1 MSKVLRWTMLLVLLG
16 ALPALAADPIKIG
29 AFFDLSGR
37 AAFIGTPTKLV
48 AELVVDTL
56 NAAGGVGGRKLEL
69 VIADTEGDPAKA
81 ATIATKF
88 IHKDGVAAIVGPT
101 LTDEGMNVK
110 KIVHAGRTPIVMT
123 VGGDPVILDGE
134 KFGPAHWVFKS
145 PQRSS
150 TAVERLFM
158 YLQDKGL
165 TQVALLTA
173 DDGFGK
179 DGLRWME
186 TLAPRFGITF
196 VAQEAFGARDTDMTA
211 QLTRIKNANPQALVV
226 WTIGPAGAIVAKN
239 RQQLG
244 MTVPLFQSHGL
255 PDPKYIELA
264 GPASEGTRMP
274 ATKLLVADELPDD
287 DPQKPVIQDFIR
299 RYTERGY
306 HKQFPI
312 NTHSGYAW
320 DAIMLIVKAMER
332 AGTEP
337 EALRSAIETTK
348 GYVGVSGTYN
358 LSPEDH
364 NGLGVDSMV
373 MVEVKNGRFVLAR

>member
-1 MSKVLRWTMLLVLLG
+1 MAKRVVWLLMFFCLG
-16 ALPALAADPIKIG
+16 AAPAFAEDVIKIG

-48 AELVVDTL
+48 AEMVVDAI
-56 NAAGGVGGRKLEL
+56 NAAGGVNGTPVEL
-69 VIADTEGDPAKA
+69 VVADTEGDPAKA
-81 ATIATKF
+81 ASIATKF
-88 IHKDGVAAIVGPT
+88 IYKDKVAAIVGPT
-101 LTDEGMNVK
+101 LTDTGMNVK
-110 KIVHAGRTPIVMT
+110 KIVHTGRTPIVMT
-123 VGGDPVILDGE
+123 VGGDPVIMDGG

-150 TAVERLFM
+150 TAVERLFT
-158 YLQDKGL
+158 YLKDKGL
-165 TQVALLTA
+165 TRVALLTA

-186 TLAPRFGITF
+186 ALAPRFGIEF
-196 VAQEAFGARDTDMTA
+196 VAKEAFGARDTDVTA
-211 QLTRIKNANPQALVV
+211 QLTSIKNANPQALVV

-244 MTVPLFQSHGL
+244 MTTPLFQSHGL

-274 ATKLLVADELPDD
+274 ATKLLVVDELPDS
-287 DPQKPVIQDFIR
+287 DPQKSVIQEFVR

-306 HKQFPI
+306 AKQFPI

-332 AGTEP
+332 VGTDP

-348 GYVGVSGTYN
+348 GYVGVSGVYN

-373 MVEVKNGRFVLAR
+373 MVEVKDGRFVLAQ